1 MTGTQNALFF
11 FQENRAFLF
20 ESISK
25 THIAPMALLSGITIL
40 ILNKLKYASRRKL
53 GWPVAG

>member
-25 THIAPMALLSGITIL
+25 MQIAPMALLSGITIL
-40 ILNKLKYASRRKL
+40 ILIN
-53 GWPVAG
+53 

>member
-1 MTGTQNALFF
+1 MPGTQNALFF

-25 THIAPMALLSGITIL
+25 MQIAPMALLSGVTIL
-40 ILNKLKYASRRKL
+40 T
-53 GWPVAG
+53 